1 MNVPVLLQ
9 SVALLILLTRPR
21 DAPDCLPAH
30 ALDVCSTRNDSGSRG
45 VMALQ

>member
-30 ALDVCSTRNDSGSRG
+30 GIGRLLD
-45 VMALQ
+45 A